1 MSNPIDQLLKNMME
15 TAISKMDKANIAKPG
30 PEVMQA
36 FYKVPRHLF
45 VPYLYDEEG
54 DKLKKV
60 ALNYADP
67 DLSFLEKVYVD
78 TPLAIWAKDNEVLST
93 SSQPLVMAVMLRDAR
108 VKAGD
113 KVLEIGTGC
122 GYNAGVT
129 ATIVGNPEKVVTIEI
144 YPEVAELAAQ
154 NLNRAGFPGVEVIT
168 GDGGRGYP
176 KKAPY
181 NCIII
186 TCGSPEIPW
195 SKQLADDGT
204 ISLPLVTRGVET
216 LCSLT
221 KQPDGSFK
229 GYLSLFVRFL
239 HFEGIYSDQR
249 HFSREIGALKRMIEG
264 GGHKN
269 PEVTSALSTILLSGA
284 ESESEAL
291 AKRKER
297 SAFELFL
304 AVSDKDAMVYLSDV
318 KGRERGYA
326 IWRREK
332 QINDSGVAVMFP
344 NEVIHWGNPK
354 IAGEIGD
361 RYREWVSL
369 GKPSLADYEVRFY
382 PTGLECPSLSGH
394 SYEVKRKSGST
405 VFSLKNK

>member
-1 MSNPIDQLLKNMME
+1 MSNLIDQLLKNMME
-15 TAISKMDKANIAKPG
+15 AAISKMDKANIAKPG

-45 VPYLYDEEG
+45 IPYLYDEEG
-54 DKLKKV
+54 DKLKKI
-60 ALNYADP
+60 ALDYKEP
-67 DLSFLEKVYVD
+67 DQGFLEKVYAD
-78 TPLAIWAKDNEVLST
+78 TPLSIWARDNEVLST

-108 VKAGD
+108 VKAGE

-122 GYNAGVT
+122 GYNAAVT
-129 ATIVGNPEKVVTIEI
+129 ATIVGDPEKVVTIEI

-154 NLNRAGFPGVEVIT
+154 NLKRAGFPGVEVIT

-176 KKAPY
+176 MKAPY
-181 NCIII
+181 DSIII
-186 TCGSPEIPW
+186 TCGAPEIPW
-195 SKQLADDGT
+195 SKQLADAGT
-204 ISLPLVTRGVET
+204 IALPLVTRGVET

-221 KQPDGSFK
+221 KQPDGSLK

-249 HFSREIGALKRMIEG
+249 HFSREIGTLKRMIESG
-264 GGHKN
+264 GQKS
-269 PEVTSALSTILLSGA
+269 PEVTSALSDILLSGT
-284 ESESEAL
+284 ENESEAL
-291 AKRKER
+291 AKRKGR

-304 AVSDKDAMVYLSDV
+304 AVSDKDAMVYQSDV

-344 NEVIHWGNPK
+344 DDVIHWGNPK
-354 IAGEIGD
+354 IAEGIGV
-361 RYREWVSL
+361 RYREWVSQ
-369 GKPSLADYEVRFY
+369 GKPGLADYEVRFY
-382 PTGLECPSLSGH
+382 PTGMECPSLAGH

-405 VFSLKNK
+405 VFSLINK